1 MCESIVVHLIIGG
14 HTNDLKCWGLVF
26 IRIVHQTTSDSGSHL
41 HVPKMHILFAQLLTW
56 HTMTENSAVYSIS
69 HLFIFSCIFSTL
81 SLVKLL
87 PLKNYTASVFPE

>member
-1 MCESIVVHLIIGG
+1 MGESIVVHLIISG
-14 HTNDLKCWGLVF
+14 HTDDLKCWGLVF

-56 HTMTENSAVYSIS
+56 HTMTENSVVYSIS

-81 SLVKLL
+81 SLDKITTLKKL
-87 PLKNYTASVFPE
+87 YCSVFRN